1 MSMIPGC
8 CCGDLCDNYGFLIVE
23 PKWYANYPVY
33 PTPSLDFWISSS
45 TGYTGATVGN
55 SNGWT
60 GTVAGL
66 TCISGR
72 SPLGVSFGQYMPA
85 EWQNWETKFLGT
97 HPKGTYTYPG
107 NLDGQ
112 DTGNFHYELRSTLI
126 LPSKYSQYQIENKIV
141 NVGSLFNN
149 KDIPF
154 TDLAKAY
161 EHVPIIQGVRDSN
174 NHAWTQITTTGA
186 TVYAL
191 PNKPFCEWCA
201 TEGGT
206 YIEHNILPGKTGDYA
221 RHTFTINNVVFT
233 DNLPV
238 STSKE
243 RPRNYDIFYT
253 VKQDVPIDS
262 SLMRWNEQNCLGLG
276 CGGATLE
283 INRCLETAV
292 DSTGRTPPCCS
303 VFGDTRSDDLNS
315 TALISA
321 ARFQNNY
328 KFFVF
333 RVKLQKENIPD
344 TDQTKIILQ
353 NTYLNGVFD
362 FDYVVPKQTEEC
374 AAKCTAYN
382 NQYRD
387 PNNPY
392 APLDVFFSYAWRGFD
407 YNTYGRYHAYYDWPS
422 KDLCYDQFD
431 IGTINI
437 YGGGIIYDCR
447 PANYELDFNQYWNTC
462 YFTDSLCY
470 TYLNTTKRHPVFGEI
485 CKEAASTT
493 IRTGNDCCAGYG
505 GAPYFCNDCQLIEI
519 VVDFSRFERYEIPWI
534 QSGSD
539 DEVGSCKISTSYEE
553 NVVVETYNV
562 CCNSLSPDYDECVE
576 RRKLLGDD
584 LLAILNGPGYNYTD
598 NIEVLGRS
606 LPNCFPWGH
615 KLYYIWV
622 RNKAVATKRITQG
635 PFTRA
640 AQTVIS
646 GYRSKT
652 STPTGIIPPSI
663 CVDADCS
670 TRYTRITDF
679 YPEVTIGG
687 GCVYPPECPF
697 NSTEIKQPPK
707 VLKVDATESTQYEYN
722 PLLMYTENDN
732 YTVDGKPDYQKY
744 LKYQMN
750 FLKQEFPII
759 PNPDRYYPGAQYN
772 RNYILVTENPQ
783 CTSDKMDYY
792 KYSSLTKIRFLDLSI
807 AYNTPLFGRCNIR
820 EFKPT
825 CEHAIQY
832 RQDLE
837 SMGLH
842 YKRDKNYQPWNNLK
856 SFYGYSITSTAAGIT
871 YEKLNNLVLNKNDNI
886 YSYDFLKN
894 NLNLKLP

>member
-1 MSMIPGC
+1 MIPGC
-8 CCGDLCDNYGFLIVE
+8 CCGRDLCDDYGFLIVE

-45 TGYTGATVGN
+45 TGYTGATVGI
-55 SNGWT
+55 SGGWT

-107 NLDGQ
+107 NLEGR
-112 DTGNFHYELRSTLI
+112 DTGNFHYELKSTLI

-206 YIEHNILPGKTGDYA
+206 FIERNILPGKTGDYA

-233 DNLPV
+233 DNLPI
-238 STSKE
+238 STSEQK
-243 RPRNYDIFYT
+243 PRNYDIFYT

-262 SLMRWNEQNCLGLG
+262 SLMRSNEQNCLGPG
-276 CGGATLE
+276 CIGATLDVD
-283 INRCLETAV
+283 RCLEWAV
-292 DSTGRTPPCCS
+292 DSTGRTSPCCAVS
-303 VFGDTRSDDLNS
+303 GDTRSDDLNS

-321 ARFQNNY
+321 ARYQNNY

-344 TDQTKIILQ
+344 TDQNKIILQ
-353 NTYLNGVFD
+353 NTYINGIFD
-362 FDYVVPKQTEEC
+362 FDYVVPKRTEEC

-392 APLDVFFSYAWRGFD
+392 APLDVVFSYALRDGWNGP
-407 YNTYGRYHAYYDWPS
+407 NGPPAYDPPY
-422 KDLCYDQFD
+422 KDRCYDNFD
-431 IGTINI
+431 VGPINI

-447 PANYELDFNQYWNTC
+447 PANYELDFNQYWNIC
-462 YFTDSLCY
+462 YFTDSSCY

-493 IRTGNDCCAGYG
+493 FRTNNDCCAGYG
-505 GAPYFCNDCQLIEI
+505 GSTPYYCFDCQLIEI
-519 VVDFSRFERYEIPWI
+519 ISLRTEDWTVTRTARELNPGLPVVGTCTTTFSSVKESVVDAITLCCDRMDPNYDACVRFRQTW
-534 QSGSD
+534 
-539 DEVGSCKISTSYEE
+539 
-553 NVVVETYNV
+553 
-562 CCNSLSPDYDECVE
+562 
-576 RRKLLGDD
+576 GDD
-584 LLAILNGPGYNYTD
+584 LLAIGNDPRADYDQPVEGGSSYSQSCGYDILQNAY
-598 NIEVLGRS
+598 
-606 LPNCFPWGH
+606 
-615 KLYYIWV
+615 V
-622 RNKAVATKRITQG
+622 RR
-635 PFTRA
+635 
-640 AQTVIS
+640 
-646 GYRSKT
+646 YRSSSRKQVT
-652 STPTGIIPPSI
+652 SCPGGSTCVRSAYTLEWSETTTASTTGNWPCGGCQNDPPDPPRTIP
-663 CVDADCS
+663 A
-670 TRYTRITDF
+670 
-679 YPEVTIGG
+679 VTINAQ
-687 GCVYPPECPF
+687 CAYPPDCPYD
-697 NSTEIKQPPK
+697 SIETKQPPK

-722 PLLMYTENDN
+722 PLLMYTENNN

-759 PNPDRYYPGAQYN
+759 PNPDPYYPGAQYN

-807 AYNTPLFGRCNIR
+807 ALNTPGFGRCNIR

-825 CEHAIQY
+825 CQNAIQY

-856 SFYGYSITSTAAGIT
+856 LFYGYSIASTATGIT